1 MSTGK
6 DHLFQ
11 EYYGEK
17 IALYGLGTETQKALL
32 SFEDHFEI
40 TGLLDSFQESGELYG
55 KEILSLSH
63 VIDEGVKLII
73 VVARPGS
80 CKAIAK
86 KIGDICREHEIAL
99 MDIRGKNLLERKRV
113 TYDFAGVKGGT
124 KEELYRKIARAE
136 VVSFDLFDTLIMREV
151 LSSADI
157 VGLTEAVLREKGVDI
172 DDFTA
177 LRLGAEKQLSKYTA
191 PTLEELYAD
200 MKKSMPEVPFSASEL
215 ARLEWETDYKT
226 IVPRQAVCD
235 IFDYCIGQG
244 KRVYIV
250 TDTYYSQE
258 RIKAIL
264 EKCNISGYTG
274 IYVSCEY
281 GTGKRQ
287 RLFDR
292 LKETEGERK
301 YLHIGDDEAADI
313 EMASRTGMETFCV
326 YSGEELL
333 DAVGNMGM
341 EPYMDS
347 LAERLKAGM
356 LAAKLFND
364 PFQFDVKK
372 QKIELRNAYDI
383 GYLLCAPII
392 TDFVLWFRERVRQ
405 YEISNIWFCARDG
418 FLLQKLYRLIDDT
431 KDTVY
436 FMTSRMAA
444 IRAGVMDEEDLSYVD
459 SMKYSGTTE
468 ENLKSR
474 FGLKA
479 EHIEAAVEDEKAS
492 GLLRYKDS
500 ILKKAVYERENYKKY
515 ISTLKIEEGAIA
527 FFDFVAKGTTQMYVQ
542 RLVGRSFKDCFKGL
556 YFLQLEPEF
565 MSDKGLEIEPF
576 YGADEM
582 EASRIYDNYY
592 ILETILTAPHPGVCG
607 FDNSGTPVFAKETRP
622 EKDIKCFS
630 RAQEGIL
637 DYFQRYLELL
647 PEGMRKQSKGLDEVI
662 LGLFANL
669 EIQDEDFLSLV
680 VEDPFF
686 NRMTGVKELIR

>member
-1 MSTGK
+1 MSLEK

-17 IALYGLGTETQKALL
+17 IVLYGLGTETQKALL
-32 SFEDHFEI
+32 SFEGQFEVI
-40 TGLLDSFQESGELYG
+40 GLLDSFQESGELFG
-55 KEILSLSH
+55 KKIMSLPRA
-63 VIDEGVKLII
+63 IDEGVKLIV

-86 KIGDICREHEIAL
+86 KIGDICRECEIAL
-99 MDIRGKNLLERKRV
+99 MDIRGKNLLERKCV
-113 TYDFAGVKGGT
+113 TYDFTGINGGT
-124 KEELYRKIARAE
+124 KEELYRKIARAD
-136 VVSFDLFDTLIMREV
+136 VVSFDLFDTLVMREV
-151 LSSADI
+151 LSSEDI
-157 VGLTEAVLREKGVDI
+157 SELTDAALREKGVDI
-172 DDFTA
+172 PGFTA
-177 LRLGAEKQLSKYTA
+177 LRLGAEKRLSKYTA

-200 MKKSMPEVPFSASEL
+200 IKRSIPEVPLSPAEI
-215 ARLEWETDYKT
+215 AGLEWETDYKT
-226 IVPRQAVCD
+226 IVPRRAVCE
-235 IFDYCIGQG
+235 IFDYCINHG

-250 TDTYYSQE
+250 TDTYYCLE
-258 RIKAIL
+258 RIEAVL
-264 EKCNISGYTG
+264 EKCNISGYAG

-281 GTGKRQ
+281 GAGKRQ
-287 RLFDR
+287 GLFDR
-292 LKETEGERK
+292 LKETEGNRK

-313 EMASRTGMETFCV
+313 ETASGAGMDTFRV

-333 DAVGNMGM
+333 DTVGNMGM
-341 EPYMDS
+341 EPYMDG
-347 LAERLKAGM
+347 LTERLKIGM
-356 LAAKLFND
+356 LTAKLFND
-364 PFQFDVKK
+364 PFRFDAEKR
-372 QKIELRNAYDI
+372 KIELRNAYDI

-392 TDFVLWFRERVRQ
+392 ADFVLWFRERVRY
-405 YEISNIWFCARDG
+405 YEIPNIWFCARDG
-418 FLLQKLYRLIDDT
+418 YLLQKLYRILDDT
-431 KDTVY
+431 KDSVY

-444 IRAGVMDEEDLSYVD
+444 IRAGVTDEGDLSYVD

-474 FGLKA
+474 FGLEA
-479 EHIEAAVEDEKAS
+479 ERIEAVNERAS

-500 ILKKAVYERENYKKY
+500 ILEKAVYERGNYKKY
-515 ISTLKIEEGAIA
+515 INTLKIEEGAIA

-542 RLVGRSFKDCFKGL
+542 RLAGRSFKGL

-582 EASRIYDNYY
+582 ETSRIYDNYY

-607 FDNSGTPVFAKETRP
+607 FDNSGRPRFAEETRT

-630 RAQEGIL
+630 QAQEGII

-647 PEGMRKQSKGLDEVI
+647 PEGMRKQSKELDEVI

-669 EIQDEDFLSLV
+669 EIQDDDFLSLV

-686 NRMTGVKELIR
+686 NRMTGIKELIR

>member
-1 MSTGK
+1 MSAEK

-32 SFEDHFEI
+32 SFGDHFEVI
-40 TGLLDSFQESGELYG
+40 GLLDSFQESGEIFG
-55 KEILSLSH
+55 KEIMSLCRA
-63 VIDEGVKLII
+63 IDEGVKLII
-73 VVARPGS
+73 AVARPGS

-86 KIGDICREHEIAL
+86 KIGDICREHKIAL
-99 MDIRGKNLLERKRV
+99 MDIRGGNLLERKRV
-113 TYDFAGVKGGT
+113 TYDFTGVKGGT
-124 KEELYRKIARAE
+124 REELYQKIAQAE

-151 LSSADI
+151 LSSTDI

-172 DDFTA
+172 DGFTA
-177 LRLGAEKQLSKYTA
+177 LRLGAEKRLSKYTA

-200 MKKSMPEVPFSASEL
+200 MKKSMPEVPLSASEL
-215 ARLEWETDYKT
+215 AGLEWETDYKT
-226 IVPRQAVCD
+226 IVPRQAVCE
-235 IFDYCIGQG
+235 IFDDCISQG

-250 TDTYYSQE
+250 TDTYYSLE

-274 IYVSCEY
+274 IYASCEF
-281 GTGKRQ
+281 GVGKQ
-287 RLFDR
+287 QGLFDR
-292 LKETEGERK
+292 LRETEGDRE

-313 EMASRTGMETFCV
+313 EMASRAGMETFRV

-347 LAERLKAGM
+347 LAERVKAGM
-356 LAAKLFND
+356 FAAKLFND
-364 PFQFDVKK
+364 PFRFDAKK
-372 QKIELRNAYDI
+372 RKIELRNAYDI
-383 GYLLCAPII
+383 GYLLCAPMI

-405 YEISNIWFCARDG
+405 YEIPNIWFSARDG
-418 FLLQKLYRLIDDT
+418 YLLQKLYRILDDT
-431 KDTVY
+431 KDSVY

-444 IRAGVMDEEDLSYVD
+444 IRAGVMDEGDLSYVD

-468 ENLKSR
+468 KNLKSR
-474 FGLKA
+474 FGLEA
-479 EHIEAAVEDEKAS
+479 EHIETVDEKAS

-500 ILKKAVYERENYKKY
+500 ILEKAVYERGNYKKY
-515 ISTLKIEEGAIA
+515 ISTLKIEAGAIA

-542 RLVGRSFKDCFKGL
+542 RLAGRSFQGL

-576 YGADEM
+576 YSADEM
-582 EASRIYDNYY
+582 ETSRIYDNYY

-607 FDNSGTPVFAKETRP
+607 FDDNGTPVFAEETRS
-622 EKDIKCFS
+622 EKDIICFS
-630 RAQEGIL
+630 QAQEGIL
-637 DYFQRYLELL
+637 DYFQRYLALL
-647 PEGMRKQSKGLDEVI
+647 PKGMREQSKGLDEVI

-669 EIQDEDFLSLV
+669 EIQDDDFLSLV

-686 NRMTGVKELIR
+686 NRTTGIKELIR

>member
-1 MSTGK
+1 MSLEK
-6 DHLFQ
+6 VHLFQ

-32 SFEDHFEI
+32 SFEDQFEVM
-40 TGLLDSFQESGELYG
+40 GLMDSFQESGEIFG
-55 KEILSLSH
+55 KKIMALPQ
-63 VIDEGVKLII
+63 VVDEGVKLII

-86 KIGDICREHEIAL
+86 KIGDVCREHEIAL

-113 TYDFAGVKGGT
+113 TYDFTGVSGGT
-124 KEELYRKIARAE
+124 KEELYQKIARAD
-136 VVSFDLFDTLIMREV
+136 VVSFDLFDTLVMREV
-151 LSSADI
+151 LSSMDI
-157 VGLTEAVLREKGVDI
+157 AELTDALLREMGFDI
-172 DDFTA
+172 YDFTA
-177 LRLGAEKQLSKYTA
+177 LRLGTEKRLSKNTA
-191 PTLEELYAD
+191 PTLEKLYSD
-200 MKKSMPEVPFSASEL
+200 IKKSIPEVFLSPSEL
-215 ARLEWETDYKT
+215 AGLEWETDYKT
-226 IVPRQAVCD
+226 IVPRRSVCE
-235 IFDYCIGQG
+235 IFDYCICQG
-244 KRVYIV
+244 KQVYIV
-250 TDTYYSQE
+250 TDTYYCLE
-258 RIKAIL
+258 RIEAIL
-264 EKCNISGYTG
+264 EKCNISGYAG

-292 LKETEGERK
+292 LREKEGDRK

-313 EMASRTGMETFCV
+313 EMASKAGMETFRV

-341 EPYMDS
+341 EPHMDS
-347 LAERLKAGM
+347 LAERLKIGM
-356 LAAKLFND
+356 LVAKLFND
-364 PFQFDVKK
+364 PFQFDAKK
-372 QKIELRNAYDI
+372 RKIELRNAYDI

-392 TDFVLWFRERVRQ
+392 ADFVLWFREQVRA
-405 YEISNIWFCARDG
+405 YEIPNIWFCARDG
-418 FLLQKLYRLIDDT
+418 YLLQKLYHILDDT
-431 KDTVY
+431 KDSVY

-444 IRAGVMDEEDLSYVD
+444 IRAGMMDEGDLSYVD

-468 ENLKSR
+468 ENLKRR
-474 FGLKA
+474 FGLDA
-479 EHIEAAVEDEKAS
+479 EYIEVVNEKAS
-492 GLLRYKDS
+492 GLLRYKDG

-515 ISTLKIEEGAIA
+515 ISTLKIEAGAIA

-542 RLVGRSFKDCFKGL
+542 RLVEQSFKGL

-582 EASRIYDNYY
+582 ETSRIYDNYY
-592 ILETILTAPHPGVCG
+592 ILETILTAPHPGICG
-607 FDNSGTPVFAKETRP
+607 FDNRGMPMFAEEIRT

-630 RAQEGIL
+630 RAQEGII

-647 PEGMRKQSKGLDEVI
+647 PESMRKQSKELDEVL

-669 EIQDEDFLSLV
+669 EIQDDDFLSLV
-680 VEDPFF
+680 VEDSFF
-686 NRMTGVKELIR
+686 NRMTGIRELIR